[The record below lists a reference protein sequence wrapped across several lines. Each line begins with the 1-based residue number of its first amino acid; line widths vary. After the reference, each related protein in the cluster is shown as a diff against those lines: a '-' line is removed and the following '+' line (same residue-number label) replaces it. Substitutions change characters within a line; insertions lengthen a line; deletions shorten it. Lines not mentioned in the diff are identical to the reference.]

1 MFLASK
7 NFFAVTFATNK
18 SRSGNSI
25 SDIGVQIQHFRPHFD
40 RKKWRS
46 FCGCF
51 LYFCTHQSEI
61 HTLYT
66 NIHCTYIYIYSL
78 LEVFAKNLS
87 SRYYSQTEKSLDS
100 TTTKIL
106 FHSAQFFCG
115 SKRMLFEQDMHTK
128 SFQGGVIGNQ
138 GGYFYRYKFKLDR
151 IAHWLSSWSSTT
163 APVARV

>member
-40 RKKWRS
+40 RKKMAFFLWMLPL
-46 FCGCF
+46 F
-51 LYFCTHQSEI
+51 LYSPIRDTYI
-61 HTLYT
+61 YT

-115 SKRMLFEQDMHTK
+115 SKRMLFEQGSMHTK

-138 GGYFYRYKFKLDR
+138 GGLFLQ
-151 IAHWLSSWSSTT
+151 
-163 APVARV
+163 V